1 MLCLFC
7 PRYNG
12 TLPLTEYVIY
22 TFLLCFRRLVARR
35 LRNIWYEPV
44 EPSGKYLCHSEFTP
58 GIGINLAKDFTDV
71 VAEQNA
77 KESLLAVTC
86 TWMERWFSG
95 SCRVVSQNYPTSMAC
110 MPGKYS
116 LFLVQFRLHMLMEN

>member
-1 MLCLFC
+1 M
-7 PRYNG
+7 
-12 TLPLTEYVIY
+12 
-22 TFLLCFRRLVARR
+22 ARR

-77 KESLLAVTC
+77 EAVILDKNVSCVNVTNSVVLQLKGVYN
-86 TWMERWFSG
+86 EYGSG
-95 SCRVVSQNYPTSMAC
+95 T
-110 MPGKYS
+110 K
-116 LFLVQFRLHMLMEN
+116 